1 MVVGT
6 GNKIYA
12 SLSPRDMGDTDYPYI
27 CIIEQYGELDK
38 DPIPVVNSNLPIDF
52 LAQNSRGEIFFGT
65 SKTGEEAYV
74 FRLNPKTEIIEEIFN
89 HNNPDSGIFEQP
101 IKVDEDN
108 YLYFIIKPRQDS
120 NSAKFYSISRTGYE
134 RWSHTFSSD
143 CGFTRSTAAIDIER
157 NQVYFNYYNDS
168 VDKSY
173 LICFNRSNG
182 NVKWSGPHEFPGSH
196 TEAAMAG
203 APAIGENGTIY
214 VGCSTSLYALYPTTG
229 NEKWNLSFD
238 PAYTHRTPAIGR
250 DGTLYVNYGKLISGV
265 WHPGFIRAVDPSNGS
280 IKWEREISPALE
292 PSDSMDDIY
301 AAGNEMVG
309 FTYSRSGVN
318 HTGGLR
324 DNGSSGE
331 ILWDAT
337 YGGKMIFGPG
347 QTIYVIPS
355 SGDASIYALS
365 VGERGDPDGLGM
377 AFTNNEAPLMPSN
390 PTPADS
396 TQDVVLNV
404 ALSWDCT
411 DPESHDLKYSLFVGE
426 SGYDMVPVATN
437 VVEKSYMLS
446 GLKAGTGY
454 TWKII
459 ATDGQAVTEGPTWV
473 FSTLDAMYHPADPNN
488 DYVISMLEILGYIDE
503 WAVGNVSMLEV
514 LEAIDLW
521 AAGQYYWDESEQ
533 KFKPGEQ
540 P

>member
-1 MVVGT
+1 
-6 GNKIYA
+6 
-12 SLSPRDMGDTDYPYI
+12 
-27 CIIEQYGELDK
+27 
-38 DPIPVVNSNLPIDF
+38 
-52 LAQNSRGEIFFGT
+52 
-65 SKTGEEAYV
+65 
-74 FRLNPKTEIIEEIFN
+74 
-89 HNNPDSGIFEQP
+89 
-101 IKVDEDN
+101 
-108 YLYFIIKPRQDS
+108 
-120 NSAKFYSISRTGYE
+120 
-134 RWSHTFSSD
+134 
-143 CGFTRSTAAIDIER
+143 
-157 NQVYFNYYNDS
+157 
-168 VDKSY
+168 
-173 LICFNRSNG
+173 
-182 NVKWSGPHEFPGSH
+182 
-196 TEAAMAG
+196 
-203 APAIGENGTIY
+203 
-214 VGCSTSLYALYPTTG
+214 
-229 NEKWNLSFD
+229 
-238 PAYTHRTPAIGR
+238 
-250 DGTLYVNYGKLISGV
+250 VNYGKLISGV